1 MPAPERLRRW
11 AAGVRRCGGFLAGL
25 AALPGLHAGW
35 LERDMPIALTWGVVA
50 AVVWA
55 HAHAI
60 GWVIDGFAISR
71 PAPPDRR

>member
-1 MPAPERLRRW
+1 MVDPGRLRRL
-11 AAGVRRCGGFLAGL
+11 ADGVRRCGGVAAGL

-50 AVVWA
+50 AVVWG

-60 GWVIDGFAISR
+60 GWVIDGFAVSGG
-71 PAPPDRR
+71 ARRR